1 MTAMDFKKQNE
12 AYLAEINAALDRATA
27 LEETPELLRRAM
39 RYSLEAGGKRL
50 RPCLVLGVREML
62 GGKENREMALSLG
75 CGLEMIH
82 TYSLIHDDL
91 PCVDNDDMRRGRP
104 SNHKVFGEGQ
114 AVFAGDALLT
124 YAFEWMLKN
133 GLLYNKPNYYR
144 AVLEIAKRAGASG
157 MVAGQSL
164 DLLAEENGTMDGETL
179 YRIHRRKTAD
189 MLTAAVL
196 AGAYSAD
203 ADEETLAVL
212 TDYSDKLGLLFQL
225 TDDILDAEGDEQLM
239 GKTLGKDKD
248 SNKLTFVTLYGL
260 EKAKRMTED
269 IAAEAE
275 RILDSRFGDGAEY
288 LRKMIYYV
296 KDRRH

>member
-1 MTAMDFKKQNE
+1 MMAMDFKKQNE
-12 AYLAEINAALDRATA
+12 AYCAEINAALEKATA
-27 LEETPELLRRAM
+27 LEKTPELLRRAM

-50 RPCLVLGVREML
+50 RPCLALGVCEML
-62 GGKENREMALSLG
+62 GGNPDMALSLG
-75 CGLEMIH
+75 CGIEMIH

-91 PCVDNDDMRRGRP
+91 PCVDNDDLRRGRP

-124 YAFEWMLKN
+124 YAFEWMLEN
-133 GLLYNKPNYYR
+133 GLRYNKPNYYR

-157 MVAGQSL
+157 MVAGQSM
-164 DLLAEENGTMDGETL
+164 DLLAEEDGTMDEQML
-179 YRIHRRKTAD
+179 YSIHRRKTAD

-203 ADEETLAVL
+203 ADEAKLAL
-212 TDYSDKLGLLFQL
+212 LEKYSDKLGLLFQL
-225 TDDILDAEGDEQLM
+225 TDDILDAEGDQQLM
-239 GKTLGKDKD
+239 GKTLGKDKE

-260 EKAKRMTED
+260 PKAKRMTEE
-269 IAAEAE
+269 IALEAE
-275 RILDSRFGDGAEY
+275 EILNAGFDGGAEY

-296 KDRRH
+296 KDRKH